1 MSQLLTANKVNNVWQ
16 LSRLNDPRET
26 RADPGY
32 NRSRRGGTGFIRV
45 VRLFLLSFS
54 QGQNFH
60 LNSIRSAQCELS
72 LENINKNPEEKDV
85 MYR

>member
-1 MSQLLTANKVNNVWQ
+1 MILV
-16 LSRLNDPRET
+16 R
-26 RADPGY
+26 RALILDTTEVEG
-32 NRSRRGGTGFIRV
+32 GGTGFIRV